1 MGLRQTLPFGKTDAK
16 HGLPGENLQWH
27 LSSIK
32 DVRSVEKTREELSM
46 SAMDTHEAANTVVIR
61 KTLSG
66 TRKLHPPSE
75 ALGFGKYFTDH
86 MLTIS
91 YKNNSWQTPE
101 ITPYQNFSLD
111 PASSVLHYG
120 QALFEGM
127 KAFRQESGK
136 VTLFRP
142 DYNCRRMN
150 LGAHRLCMPTI
161 PKSLFENGIKELIR
175 VDSEWVP
182 NEPHCSLYVRPTMIG
197 TEGFLG
203 VRPSDEYIFF
213 AILSPVGSYYGQ
225 GMQAGVKIWI
235 EEDFVRAAPGGL
247 GATKAAANYAN
258 SLYAAHEAKKRGFAQ
273 VLWLDV
279 SHQFIEEVGTMN
291 VFFKLEDKIITPPLG
306 GTILAGGVRDSA
318 IQLLQ
323 DWNIPVE
330 ERPVTLKEIQDAAR
344 LGTLKEIF
352 GTGTAA
358 VITAVEELHMKNG
371 ENIILPQ
378 KGMGP
383 VSQRLFDTLNGIQR
397 GIISDKYG
405 WLVHI

>member
-1 MGLRQTLPFGKTDAK
+1 
-16 HGLPGENLQWH
+16 
-27 LSSIK
+27 
-32 DVRSVEKTREELSM
+32 M
-46 SAMDTHEAANTVVIR
+46 SGFDNKAATSQQSPVVI
-61 KTLSG
+61 KTTLSQS
-66 TRKLHPPSE
+66 RKPHPPSE
-75 ALGFGKYFTDH
+75 SLGFGKYFTDH
-86 MLTIS
+86 ILTVA
-91 YKNNSWQTPE
+91 YKNNTWQTPE
-101 ITPYQNFSLD
+101 IKPYQNFSLD
-111 PASSVLHYG
+111 PAASVLHYG

-136 VTLFRP
+136 ITLFRP
-142 DYNCRRMN
+142 DYNWRRMN
-150 LGAHRLCMPTI
+150 NGAQRLCMPTI
-161 PKSLFENGIKELIR
+161 PQELFTETIKELIR
-175 VDSEWVP
+175 VDADWVP
-182 NEPHCSLYVRPTMIG
+182 KDPQCSLYIRPTLIG

-203 VRPSDEYIFF
+203 VRPSDEYLFF

-225 GMQAGVKIWI
+225 GLQQGVKIWI

-258 SLYAAHEAKKRGFAQ
+258 SLFAAHEAKKKGYAQ

-279 SHQFIEEVGTMN
+279 AHQLIEEVGTMN
-291 VFFKLEDKIITPPLG
+291 VFFVLDDKVVTPPLG

-318 IQLLQ
+318 IQLLKE
-323 DWNIPVE
+323 WNIKLE
-330 ERPVTLKEIQDAAR
+330 ERPVSLSEIQQASHS
-344 LGTLKEIF
+344 GKLKEIF

-358 VITAVEELHMKNG
+358 VITAVEELHKKNG

-397 GIISDKYG
+397 GILSDRHQ